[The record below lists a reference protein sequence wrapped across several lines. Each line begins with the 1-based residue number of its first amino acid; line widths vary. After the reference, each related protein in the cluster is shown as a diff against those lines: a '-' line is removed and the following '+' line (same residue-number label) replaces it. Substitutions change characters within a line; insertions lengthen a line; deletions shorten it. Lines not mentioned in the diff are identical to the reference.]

1 MSLSIQLVEDL
12 QHYYYFG
19 LDYIALTIRWTD
31 RQEVRLQE
39 LKVVE
44 SRTLPWLQ
52 AQDVHVDRIQSPA
65 AERFFV
71 SPGTTVTMAS

>member
-12 QHYYYFG
+12 QHYHYFE

-39 LKVVE
+39 LKVDE
-44 SRTLPWLQ
+44 SWTLPWLQ

-71 SPGTTVTMAS
+71 SPGTTGTMIR